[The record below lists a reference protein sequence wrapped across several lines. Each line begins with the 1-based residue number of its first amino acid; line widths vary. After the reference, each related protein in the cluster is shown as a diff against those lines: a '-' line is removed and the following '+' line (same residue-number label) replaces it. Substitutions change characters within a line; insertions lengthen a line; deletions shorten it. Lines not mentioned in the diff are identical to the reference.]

1 MATDSLNFR
10 APHNKLKVRVKIGF
24 RAREGVGGDNSNLE
38 RGRVRLTS
46 DLDNY
51 IDRIESVWSS
61 SFRKVKSELMHHQ
74 ELGLTGPQFH
84 MLTLIAQKNTCNVS
98 YLAEKLEVK
107 PSAITVMIDR
117 LVQSGYV
124 ERRHDEQDRRAVL
137 LSVTERGSE
146 VLAEA
151 RKRSREVLKK
161 HLSVLSTDELEML
174 ITILEKFSRNYKP

>member
-1 MATDSLNFR
+1 MVWLSF
-10 APHNKLKVRVKIGF
+10 
-24 RAREGVGGDNSNLE
+24 
-38 RGRVRLTS
+38 

-61 SFRKVKSELMHHQ
+61 SFRKMKSDLMHHH

-84 MLTLIAQKNTCNVS
+84 MLTLIARKKTCNVS

-137 LSVTERGSE
+137 LSVTERGAE
-146 VLAEA
+146 VLGEA
-151 RKRSREVLKK
+151 RKKSREVLKT
-161 HLSVLSTDELEML
+161 HLSVLSQQELEMM
-174 ITILEKFSRNYKP
+174 ITILEKFSKNYRP

>member
-1 MATDSLNFR
+1 MVWLSF
-10 APHNKLKVRVKIGF
+10 
-24 RAREGVGGDNSNLE
+24 
-38 RGRVRLTS
+38 

-51 IDRIESVWSS
+51 IDRFELVWSHT
-61 SFRKVKSELMHHQ
+61 FRKMKSEIMHHH

-84 MLTLIAQKNTCNVS
+84 MLTLIARKTTCNVS

-124 ERRHDEQDRRAVL
+124 ERRHDEKDRRAVL
-137 LSVTERGSE
+137 LSVTERGAE

-151 RKRSREVLKK
+151 RKKSREVLKNQF
-161 HLSVLSTDELEML
+161 SVLSEQELEMM
-174 ITILEKFSRNYKP
+174 ITILEKLSKNHKSYHKS